1 MPVVLIPPHERQNM
15 QTIPIFGTDGVRG
28 RVGQAPM
35 TPQAVMQLAHA
46 SGSLLAERHAGSSEK
61 PAVVIGSDTRVS
73 SGMLEAALQAGFAA
87 AGVDTVMCGVLPTP
101 AIAYITRLRGFQAG
115 VVVSASHN
123 PYEDNGIKF
132 FSSDGDKLSDAM
144 EHAIEQ
150 RMQEPLACVPSRQLG
165 HSWRLPSAPG
175 LYIDF
180 CKRSLD
186 SDVNLR
192 GLRIVIDVAH
202 GACHEVAPAVL
213 QQLGVDVVVT
223 GGSPNGVNINDKV
236 GATRPE
242 HLSRMVRYHHA
253 DLGIALDG
261 DGDRLVMADAAGR
274 VFDGDELLYL
284 LALDTRQRGE
294 ICAGV
299 AGTLMSNL
307 GLEQALKRQGVAFA
321 RSAVGDRHVM
331 QLLRDRGWRLGGE
344 NSGHILCLERHTTGD
359 GVIAALQVL
368 AAMRRSRLDLAQL
381 CEGLQLH
388 AQCLINVPIAPGS
401 DWASNDVI
409 RRSRQRTE
417 QALGMY
423 GRVLLRASG
432 TESVL
437 RVMVECPEA
446 GQAAAL
452 ARAMADD
459 VHLATS
465 QRMERE
471 LVAA

>member
-1 MPVVLIPPHERQNM
+1 M

-46 SGSLLAERHAGSSEK
+46 SGALLVERQADTSQK

-73 SGMLEAALQAGFAA
+73 SDMLEAALQAGFAA
-87 AGVDTVMCGVLPTP
+87 AGVDSVMCGVLPTP
-101 AIAYITRLRGFQAG
+101 AIAYLTRLRGFQAG

-123 PYEDNGIKF
+123 PYDDNGIKF
-132 FSSDGDKLSDAM
+132 FSSDGDKLSDAV
-144 EHAIEQ
+144 EQAIEQ
-150 RMQEPLACVPSRQLG
+150 RMQEPLPCVPSRQLG

-192 GLRIVIDVAH
+192 GMRIVIDVAH

-213 QQLGVDVVVT
+213 EQLGVDVVVT
-223 GGSPNGVNINDKV
+223 GGSPNGVNINDEV

-242 HLSRMVRYHHA
+242 HLSRMVRLHHA

-261 DGDRLVMADAAGR
+261 DGDRLVMADASGR

-284 LALDTRQRGE
+284 LAQDAKQRRE
-294 ICAGV
+294 VCAGV

-307 GLEQALKRQGVAFA
+307 GLEQALNRQGVAFA

-331 QLLRDRGWRLGGE
+331 QLLRERGWRLGGE
-344 NSGHILCLERHTTGD
+344 NSGHILCLDRHTTGD

-368 AAMRRSRLDLAQL
+368 AAMRRSRKDLAQL

-388 AQCLINVPIAPGS
+388 AQCLINVPIAKGA
-401 DWASNDVI
+401 DWESSDVI
-409 RRSRQRTE
+409 RRCRERTE
-417 QALGMY
+417 RALGMF

-446 GQAAAL
+446 GQAKEL
-452 ARAMADD
+452 ARALADE
-459 VHLATS
+459 VHQAMNPCT
-465 QRMERE
+465 ERE
-471 LVAA
+471 LLAA